1 MGLFEYSIRH
11 LLGAAYQGGGLCFSG
26 NTLYV
31 AVNGRITAIELTD
44 GRSYTLPYESS
55 RMLRSLTMGG
65 NSMLAVN
72 SFARASLLMPN
83 GTLRSNL
90 AIPLMGLT
98 AACVSPCGKLA
109 AFANATETSIWK
121 IPEEPVPGYADFD
134 RFQTFRAG
142 ATCNSALAWSS
153 DSKRLAIAGRDGTCR
168 IFTLR
173 RAGEERRKLI
183 PLVLHGHREP
193 IVVVRF
199 CGKRGFVT
207 ISRDGAMFCW
217 RLRFN
222 DYPEQHK
229 TKNSN
234 VTRDEKSSDEE
245 SESSENTEKS
255 EDVEPE
261 NDSDSFEGDDTD
273 DEVEDEEFENAA
285 NPGQMK
291 RGWFLPLEAF
301 LFSRH
306 FVKKGGARRVRSGD
320 VNSNMV
326 VVGMSNG
333 VFALYKLPIEMGESE
348 SEDFDRGLFELRQE
362 VIDSRKEQKKRARE
376 SESEFLEEKPKM
388 PNTGFI
394 ELELVHELSVSAGA
408 LTDIVFSN
416 SGEWIALASS
426 HSGQIVVW
434 EWRSETHILK
444 QQSHVLTSTAAAFSA
459 DGRAFA
465 TGSLD
470 GRVKIWGVSSGFC
483 AATFADHTAAVTDIT
498 FAGKDV
504 VVSSSLDGTVR
515 AFDIRRYRNFRVL
528 VAPPPQR
535 QFGCVAVDLSGDLI
549 AAGCIDTFEVF
560 VWSLR
565 TGNVIE
571 VLAGHKG
578 PVNSLAFRPRRGT
591 LATASW
597 DRTVR
602 LWDMYEKKGSCEV
615 LEHSKEVLSVDF
627 RPDGD
632 EFASC
637 TLSGEITLWNAETG
651 TITGTIDGSR
661 DAAPGRSRAS
671 RTVAPKKGHFQSLSY
686 SADGRFLLCG
696 AASKHICVYI
706 VAEGISPSLVD
717 KHSITRNQDFDALKD
732 HLNSKNLTAS
742 GHSFEDVE
750 FDDEDAES
758 YGETVMARRQSQ
770 PGAHSEA
777 LTKRKNLQKAE
788 VKCVR
793 YSPTGR
799 MWAAVT
805 HEGVLLYGEG
815 DARIENSD
823 DTVFDPVNLG
833 IDITPK
839 SAAQAA
845 SDKHYRKA
853 LMIALRLGE
862 RTILNN
868 VLEKIPTEEISLVVD
883 EIPSAYF
890 VQLVH
895 LLAWRIENTP
905 HIDFNLMWAKRLLLR
920 HGGQAHSLS
929 RDRETV
935 NTALRTLLRVTTAQ
949 SKQLTP
955 VADKNLYTLS
965 YLKDLSQRKS
975 TDAQL
980 KLNDLYRLKSSKS

>member
-1 MGLFEYSIRH
+1 MGLFEYSVRH
-11 LLGAAYQGGGLCFSG
+11 LLGAAYQGGGICFSG

-31 AVNGRITAIELTD
+31 AVNGRITAIQLTE
-44 GRSYTLPYESS
+44 GRSHTLPYESS
-55 RMLRSLTMGG
+55 RTLRSLTVGG
-65 NSMLAVN
+65 NSILAVN
-72 SFARASLLMPN
+72 SFARATLLMQN

-90 AIPLMGLT
+90 AVPLMGLT
-98 AACVSPCGKLA
+98 AACVSPCGKHA
-109 AFANATETSIWK
+109 AFSNATETSIWR
-121 IPEEPVPGYADFD
+121 IPEDPVPGYADFD
-134 RFQTFRAG
+134 CLQTFRAG
-142 ATCNSALAWSS
+142 ATCNSAMAWSS

-168 IFTLR
+168 VFTLR

-193 IVVVRF
+193 IIVVRF

-222 DYPEQHK
+222 DVPKKSETGS
-229 TKNSN
+229 TKP
-234 VTRDEKSSDEE
+234 TEDEKSGGEEFEGSEKSEELDPESDLESGDDESDEE
-245 SESSENTEKS
+245 
-255 EDVEPE
+255 DQ
-261 NDSDSFEGDDTD
+261 
-273 DEVEDEEFENAA
+273 EFEDAT
-285 NPGQMK
+285 NPGEMK
-291 RGWFLPLEAF
+291 RGWFLPVEAF

-306 FVKKGGARRVRSGD
+306 FVKKGGARRIRSGD
-320 VNSNMV
+320 ISSNMV

-333 VFALYKLPIEMGESE
+333 VFALFKLPAEMAEGEN
-348 SEDFDRGLFELRQE
+348 EDLDRGFFELRQD
-362 VIDSRKEQKKRARE
+362 VIDTRKEQKKRARE
-376 SESEFLEEKPKM
+376 MDPELMVQKPRM
-388 PNTGFI
+388 PSSGFT

-408 LTDIVFSN
+408 LTDIVFN
-416 SGEWIALASS
+416 DSGEWIALASS
-426 HSGQIVVW
+426 HSGQVIVW

-444 QQSHVLTSTAAAFSA
+444 QQSHTLTSTASAFSA
-459 DGRAFA
+459 DGRALA
-465 TGSLD
+465 SGSLD
-470 GRVKIWGVSSGFC
+470 GRIKLWGVSSGFC
-483 AATFADHTAAVTDIT
+483 AATFADHTAAVTGIA

-565 TGNVIE
+565 TGNVVE

-578 PVNSLAFRPRRGT
+578 PVSSLAFRPRRGT

-615 LEHSKEVLSVDF
+615 LEHSKEVLSVAF
-627 RPDGD
+627 RPDGE

-651 TITGTIDGSR
+651 TITGTIDGGR

-671 RTVAPKKGHFQSLSY
+671 RTVAPKRGHFQSLSY
-686 SADGRFLLCG
+686 SADGRLLLCG
-696 AASKHICVYI
+696 AASKYVCVYI
-706 VAEGISPSLVD
+706 VADGISPSLVD
-717 KHSITRNQDFDALKD
+717 KHAVTRNQDFDALKD
-732 HLNSKNLTAS
+732 HLNSKNLTSS
-742 GHSFEDVE
+742 GHSFEDIE

-758 YGETVMARRQSQ
+758 YGETVMARRRSQ
-770 PGAHSEA
+770 PGAPSEA

-815 DARIENSD
+815 DGRTNNSE

-833 IDITPK
+833 VDITPK
-839 SAAQAA
+839 SAEQAA
-845 SDKHYRKA
+845 NDKQYRKA

-862 RTILNN
+862 RSVLNR

-883 EIPSAYF
+883 QISSSYF
-890 VQLVH
+890 VQLVS

-905 HIDFNLMWAKRLLLR
+905 HIDFNLLWARRLLLR
-920 HGGQAHSLS
+920 HGGQAHLAS
-929 RDRETV
+929 RDGEAV
-935 NTALRTLLRVTTAQ
+935 NTALRALLRVTTAQ
-949 SKQLTP
+949 SKKLTP
-955 VADKNLYTLS
+955 VADKNQYTLA

-975 TDAQL
+975 IGAQ
-980 KLNDLYRLKSSKS
+980 